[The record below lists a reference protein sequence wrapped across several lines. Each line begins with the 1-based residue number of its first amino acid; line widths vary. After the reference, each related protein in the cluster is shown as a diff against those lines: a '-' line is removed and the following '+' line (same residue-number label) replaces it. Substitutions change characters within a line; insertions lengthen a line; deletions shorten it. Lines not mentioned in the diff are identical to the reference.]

1 MARDITIQF
10 MPPGMLEF
18 GVTDADEDTPATGYG
33 PVGLGDL
40 QVDRDT
46 RSGEYL
52 AFVAYNFHQTFYAI
66 LQALNEKDIPFRYN
80 IPEAG
85 LKNLTLR
92 DVLTWIYARY
102 VLEQRTFE
110 VAA

>member
-1 MARDITIQF
+1 MARDISIHF

-18 GVTDADEDTPATGYG
+18 GVVDLDEDTPTTGYG

-40 QVDRDT
+40 QVDRDART
-46 RSGEYL
+46 GEYL
-52 AFVAYNFHQTFYAI
+52 AFVAYNFHQTFYRI
-66 LQALNEKDIPFRYN
+66 LQALNEKELPFRYN

-85 LKNLTLR
+85 LKDLALR
-92 DVLTWIYARY
+92 DVLTWIYAHY
-102 VLEQRTFE
+102 VLEQKSLE